1 MMIQDY
7 YVKKVIHY
15 IEVKEKQAEA
25 CLACHLISDKANILT
40 AV

>member
-7 YVKKVIHY
+7 YVKIAIHY
-15 IEVKEKQAEA
+15 IEIKEKQAEA
-25 CLACHLISDKANILT
+25 CLACHLISDQVTILT